1 MSYDLYDTIVYEL
14 LQVLIFEH
22 PKFTNIPSIF
32 LLGPPFYSFLS
43 FAHFDF
49 SFLSFS

>member
-32 LLGPPFYSFLS
+32 LFVSFFQLRII
-43 FAHFDF
+43 FDDF
-49 SFLSFS
+49 FNNDT